1 MEITGEYHF
10 DAQREVVWEVLLDPK
25 ALQACMPGCERLDPA
40 GHDTY
45 RVTMAVGIVTMR
57 GTYSGNVQVT
67 DRKPPDSYRLLVSG
81 TGMPGRLQGDSVM
94 TLTEDAGGTRVTY
107 SGDLRAQGAIARLGP
122 RVLGGT
128 AKLMI
133 GQFMKAMERQVAL
146 RQR

>member
-1 MEITGEYHF
+1 M
-10 DAQREVVWEVLLDPK
+10 VWEAFLDPK
-25 ALQACMPGCERLDPA
+25 ALQAAMPGCERLDPA
-40 GHDTY
+40 GPDTY
-45 RVTMAVGIVTMR
+45 RVTMAVGITAMR
-57 GTYSGNVQVT
+57 GTYSGSVQVA

-81 TGMPGRLQGDSVM
+81 SGLPGTLQGDSLM
-94 TLTEDAGGTRVTY
+94 TLTDDAGGTRVTY
-107 SGDLRAQGAIARLGP
+107 SGELKAQGPIARLGP